1 MLNNLRITISSKSGC
16 GNSTVSGMLARKLG
30 LKLIN
35 YTFHDLAEEKKMAFE
50 ELCLLAESDDKYD
63 LFVDKRQVELASS
76 GKCIMASRL
85 AIWLLKN
92 ADLKVYL
99 EASPQVRAARIAG
112 REGLSIDQ
120 ALIAMAK
127 RDKRD
132 HQRYLRLYG
141 INIDKYDFVDL
152 VVDTEKGD
160 QFYVVDQIFKKVKN
174 I

>member
-1 MLNNLRITISSKSGC
+1 MNNLRITVSSKSGC

-35 YTFHDLAEEKKMAFE
+35 YTFHDLAEEKKMDFE
-50 ELCLLAESDDKYD
+50 ELCLLAENDDQYD
-63 LFVDKRQVELASS
+63 LFVDKRQLELAACR
-76 GKCIMASRL
+76 KCIIASRL

-99 EASPQVRAARIAG
+99 EASPQVRAGRIAR
-112 REGLSIDQ
+112 RESLSIDE
-120 ALIAMAK
+120 ASTAMAE
-127 RDKRD
+127 RDMRD

-141 INIDKYDFVDL
+141 IDIDIYDFVDL
-152 VVDTEKGD
+152 VVDTEMGD
-160 QFYVVDQIFKKVKN
+160 QFYVVDQIIKKVKN

>member
-1 MLNNLRITISSKSGC
+1 MLNNLQITISSKSGC

-50 ELCLLAESDDKYD
+50 ELCLLAENDDKYD
-63 LFVDKRQVELASS
+63 IFVDKHQVELASS

-120 ALIAMAK
+120 ALTAMAK

-132 HQRYLRLYG
+132 KQRYLRLYG
-141 INIDKYDFVDL
+141 IDIDKYDFVDL
-152 VVDTEKGD
+152 VVNTEKGD
-160 QFYVVDQIFKKVKN
+160 QFYVVDQIIKRVKN

>member
-1 MLNNLRITISSKSGC
+1 MLNNLRIAVSSKSGC
-16 GNSTVSGMLARKLG
+16 GNSTVSGMLSRKLG

-35 YTFHDLAEEKKMAFE
+35 YTFHDLAEEKKMDFE
-50 ELCLLAESDDKYD
+50 ELCLLAENDDKYD
-63 LFVDKRQVELASS
+63 LFVDKRQLDLAAS
-76 GKCIMASRL
+76 GKCIIASRL

-99 EASPQVRAARIAG
+99 KASPQARAGRIAG
-112 REGLSIDQ
+112 REGLSVDE
-120 ALIAMAK
+120 ALAAMAE
-127 RDKRD
+127 RDTRD

-141 INIDKYDFVDL
+141 IDIDKYDFVDV

-160 QFYVVDQIFKKVKN
+160 KFYVVDQIIKKIKN

>member
-1 MLNNLRITISSKSGC
+1 MLNNLRIAISSKSGC
-16 GNSTVSGMLARKLG
+16 GNSTVSGMLSRKLG

-35 YTFHDLAEEKKMAFE
+35 YTFHDLAEEKKINFE
-50 ELCLLAESDDKYD
+50 ELCLLAEDDDKYD
-63 LFVDKRQVELASS
+63 LFVDKRQVELAAS

-92 ADLKVYL
+92 SDLKVYL
-99 EASPQVRAARIAG
+99 EASPQVRADRIAG
-112 REGLSIDQ
+112 REGLNVEE
-120 ALIAMAK
+120 ALTAMAN

-141 INIDKYDFVDL
+141 IDIDKYDFVDL

-160 QFYVVDQIFKKVKN
+160 QFYVVNQIIRKVKN

>member
-1 MLNNLRITISSKSGC
+1 MLNNLRIAVSSKSGC
-16 GNSTVSGMLARKLG
+16 GNSTVSGMLSRKLG

-35 YTFHDLAEEKKMAFE
+35 YTFHDLSEEKKMDFE
-50 ELCLLAESDDKYD
+50 ELCLLAENDDKYD
-63 LFVDKRQVELASS
+63 LFVDKRQLDLAAS
-76 GKCIMASRL
+76 GKCIIASRL

-99 EASPQVRAARIAG
+99 KASPQARAGRIAG
-112 REGLSIDQ
+112 REGLSVDE
-120 ALIAMAK
+120 ALAAMAE
-127 RDKRD
+127 RDTRD

-141 INIDKYDFVDL
+141 IDIDKYDFVDV

-160 QFYVVDQIFKKVKN
+160 QFYVVDQIIKKIKN

>member
-1 MLNNLRITISSKSGC
+1 MLNNLRIAISSKSGC

-35 YTFHDLAEEKKMAFE
+35 YTFHDLAEEKKINFE
-50 ELCLLAESDDKYD
+50 ELCLLAEDDDKYD
-63 LFVDKRQVELASS
+63 LFVDKRQVELAAS

-92 ADLKVYL
+92 SDLKVYL
-99 EASPQVRAARIAG
+99 EASPQVRADRIAG
-112 REGLSIDQ
+112 REGLNVEE
-120 ALIAMAK
+120 ALTAMAN

-141 INIDKYDFVDL
+141 IDIDKYDFVDL

-160 QFYVVDQIFKKVKN
+160 QFYVVNRIIRKVKN

>member
-1 MLNNLRITISSKSGC
+1 MLNNIVIAVSSKSGC
-16 GNSTVSGMLARKLG
+16 GNSTVSRILAQKLG

-35 YTFHDLAEEKKMAFE
+35 YTFHDLAQEKKMEFE
-50 ELCLLAESDDKYD
+50 ELCLLAENDDSYD
-63 LFVDKRQVELASS
+63 LFLDQRQVELAAS

-99 EASPQVRAARIAG
+99 EASPQVRSGRIAG
-112 REGLSIDQ
+112 REGLSRDK
-120 ALIAMAK
+120 ALTAMAK

-141 INIDKYDFVDL
+141 IDIDKYDFVDL

-160 QFYVVDQIFKKVKN
+160 QFYVVDRIIKKVEN